1 MNIPRIRMGLE
12 FVDDSGDEVCVS
24 RIDESNGIVTL
35 DMLDTWSRCRFGLL
49 IRHQKRKVGSGIERY
64 LYDRPEADHGDGAGR
79 RLYRYHR
86 QSIATAAGRASHIG
100 VINAFNR
107 RPPFVNQFDRD
118 SATLGYDPANANIL
132 GRMVSVQAVKRWEP

>member
-1 MNIPRIRMGLE
+1 MARVGEVLPPPARRPGARQREQRKRRATMNIPRIRMGLE

-86 QSIATAAGRASHIG
+86 QSIATAAGRAS
-100 VINAFNR
+100 
-107 RPPFVNQFDRD
+107 
-118 SATLGYDPANANIL
+118 
-132 GRMVSVQAVKRWEP
+132 